1 MLNSP
6 LKGPNLLPEYNHPLF
21 ELPDPSESDEVEWLL
36 VAPLLDKDFNRNSFE
51 LNDPLSWEG
60 SLRSEPVK
68 VRKTRVQHEMD
79 EIDDG
84 KYGAYAYW
92 VGDEGVKTKVSVK
105 NPNRNSTLSRIKKDN
120 LMVATEPN
128 IQFEFNGGLGESG
141 YESVGIIR
149 LLKNERMIFF
159 QWIT

>member
-21 ELPDPSESDEVEWLL
+21 ELPDPSVSDEVEWLL

-79 EIDDG
+79 VIDDG

-92 VGDEGVKTKVSVK
+92 VGDEGVKNKGERSESLID
-105 NPNRNSTLSRIKKDN
+105 NSTSPESKKKDN
-120 LMVATEPN
+120 HGCNRAEHTV
-128 IQFEFNGGLGESG
+128 
-141 YESVGIIR
+141 
-149 LLKNERMIFF
+149 
-159 QWIT
+159 

>member
-1 MLNSP
+1 M
-6 LKGPNLLPEYNHPLF
+6 
-21 ELPDPSESDEVEWLL
+21 
-36 VAPLLDKDFNRNSFE
+36 APGCSLLDKDFNRNSFE

-68 VRKTRVQHEMD
+68 VRKTRVQHELD

-105 NPNRNSTLSRIKKDN
+105 IPIEIRHSPESKRTTSWLQPSRTYSLNSTAAW
-120 LMVATEPN
+120 V
-128 IQFEFNGGLGESG
+128 
-141 YESVGIIR
+141 
-149 LLKNERMIFF
+149 
-159 QWIT
+159 